1 MDMKKWVFITSYTRR
16 ILSTGVSYTRLT
28 QSLPLYDL
36 CRPAPTNP
44 PKKDP
49 NALSKLLQSTSILSL
64 ISKVRFNFSLM
75 IAVNLLGRQNG
86 HLNTC
91 RYSTILILPNIRSP
105 VTTFLS
111 DGHQGEGR
119 VWGAMER
126 GEGEIETTPSAWLIC
141 QLWPVVEFHWQIL
154 IFPCSR
160 ADLCILWPFKQRCQI
175 WAKHWSKWPQIG

>member
-119 VWGAMER
+119 VWRAMGR
-126 GEGEIETTPSAWLIC
+126 GGGGNRDEPLSMTYLPTVTCGRVSLAN
-141 QLWPVVEFHWQIL
+141 FN
-154 IFPCSR
+154 FPMQQGR
-160 ADLCILWPFKQRCQI
+160 PLYTLTF
-175 WAKHWSKWPQIG
+175 